1 MRYIFYILLFSTIT
15 LWSSTLQLSISSS
28 PARINPLLATDSAS
42 SEVVGYIFN
51 GLVKFDKNGTIVGDL
66 AEKFYFENNTTLIFE
81 LRKGVKWHDG
91 KLFSAD
97 DVVSTYE
104 LLHSPK
110 LVTPYKDDFK
120 YVKKVER
127 LDEYRIRVSYKQPYF
142 KALSI
147 WMMGILPKH
156 LWEKV
161 DDPMTTSL
169 NKLPVGTGPYKLTK
183 PFRVNERIVLEAN
196 PDYFIH
202 PPHISKINMHYIS
215 DPSTQFIT
223 LKAEELDVGGLD
235 PLQMERQLNREFKAY
250 YQLIEQP
257 SYAYTYMGFNL
268 RRKLFQDRRVR
279 EAIALAID
287 RIEIIDLLFFSHGTV
302 CQGPFMPGSDAY
314 PKDFIPY
321 RYDPKKAKSIL
332 RSLGYNQSNPL
343 RFELVTNTGNDT
355 RVYAAQIIQHQL
367 QKVGIEMTIRTMEWQ
382 AFLNTV
388 VMPHQFDAVLLGWS
402 LSLIP
407 DAYSIW
413 HSDGDKKGG
422 FNFIGY
428 HNDDVDRMI
437 IESEKIV
444 DHKRFDAIYQKIFRQ
459 IVSDYPYVF
468 LYIPSSITAVSRDIK
483 GIEPSII
490 GIKHNQ
496 IDWIKN

>member
-1 MRYIFYILLFSTIT
+1 MILPASTLPT
-15 LWSSTLQLSISSS
+15 STLQLSISSS

-42 SEVVGYIFN
+42 SEVAGYIFN

-66 AEKFYFENNTTLIFE
+66 AEKFYFENNKTLIFE
-81 LRKGVKWHDG
+81 LHRGVKWHDG
-91 KLFSAD
+91 RLFDAD
-97 DVVSTYE
+97 DVVSTYN
-104 LLHSPK
+104 LLHAPK

-120 YVKKVER
+120 YVESVEK
-127 LDEYRIRVSYKQPYF
+127 LGKYQIRVTYKQPYF

-161 DDPMTTSL
+161 DDPMTTAL

-183 PFRVNERIVLEAN
+183 PFKVNEKIVLEAN

-223 LKAEELDVGGLD
+223 LKAEELDIGSLD
-235 PLQMERQLNREFKAY
+235 PLQMERQLNAEFKSY
-250 YQLIEQP
+250 YQLLEQP
-257 SYAYTYMGFNL
+257 SHSYTYMGFNL
-268 RRKLFQDRRVR
+268 RQKLFQEKGVR

-287 RIEIIDLLFFSHGTV
+287 RREIIDLLFFSHGTV

-314 PKDFIPY
+314 PKDFTSYIYNPQ
-321 RYDPKKAKSIL
+321 KAKSIL
-332 RSLGYNQSNPL
+332 LSLGYDQNNPL
-343 RFELVTNTGNDT
+343 CFELVTNTGNDT

-367 QKVGIEMTIRTMEWQ
+367 RKVGIEMTIRTMEWQ

-444 DHKRFDAIYQKIFRQ
+444 DRKQFDTIYRKIFAE
-459 IVSDYPYVF
+459 IVRDYPYVF
-468 LYIPSSITAVSRDIK
+468 LYIPNSITAINK
-483 GIEPSII
+483 KIEGIEPSIT
-490 GIKHNQ
+490 GINHNQ
-496 IDWIKN
+496 IDWSKSK